1 MKIGRLAL
9 LSMTLALVSAACS
22 GSNATDSTVDLTTTQ
37 AVTTESAAA
46 TAPTISAVTNTTLPR
61 TTPTETTATETTAT
75 ETTVTDTTAADAF
88 VPAAIAAGAFSFLA
102 GTSPRFAVLV
112 SVSTDGPDGPW
123 QPAGD
128 APGPSLP
135 LGSDFWVRFEV
146 QNRSSN
152 ATMTEL
158 DLSVPGV
165 GDVCPD
171 FSGLGPLGTLECVA
185 GPFAAAAGEEE
196 VEFDV
201 DAKGFRQGESD
212 VSIIEPPLS
221 ESHAF
226 DGARHSFTL
235 LFALDLASLNGA
247 LLEGA
252 VMEPAIT
259 IEPAGLGFAGPVAVD
274 CSDLFPGGF
283 SETGG
288 SPQSGE
294 PALFAYVITV
304 FDPDGTVAETCSEI
318 PEFAATFK
326 LADDSDTSIH
336 YFGV

>member
-1 MKIGRLAL
+1 VKIRRLVF

-22 GSNATDSTVDLTTTQ
+22 GSDAAESTAEPVTTL
-37 AVTTESAAA
+37 ATTESAVT
-46 TAPTISAVTNTTLPR
+46 TAPTISAATTTAP
-61 TTPTETTATETTAT
+61 TTITAETTATEAAAT
-75 ETTVTDTTAADAF
+75 ETTITDTTAADAF
-88 VPAAIAAGAFSFLA
+88 VPAAIAAGAFTFLA

-112 SVSTDGPDGPW
+112 SVSTDGPAGPW
-123 QPAGD
+123 QAAGD
-128 APGPSLP
+128 APGPSL
-135 LGSDFWVRFEV
+135 LIESNFWVRFEV

-171 FSGLGPLGTLECVA
+171 FSGLGPLGTLECVV
-185 GPFAAAAGEEE
+185 GPFTAKAGEREI
-196 VEFDV
+196 EFDA

-212 VSIIEPPLS
+212 ESIIDPPLT
-221 ESHAF
+221 ESHGF
-226 DGARHSFTL
+226 DGAPHSFTL

-252 VMEPAIT
+252 VTEPSIT
-259 IEPAGLGFAGPVAVD
+259 IEPAGLGFANPVAVD
-274 CSDLFPGGF
+274 CSDRFPGGF

-294 PALFAYVITV
+294 PPLFAYVITV
-304 FDPDGTVAETCSEI
+304 FNPDGSVAETCSEI
-318 PEFAATFK
+318 PAFESTFK
-326 LADDSDTSIH
+326 LADDSDISIH
-336 YFGV
+336 YVGA